1 VQIFRDESEDGEKKR
16 DWKDE
21 KKSEE
26 LLDDNQDEKD
36 EQKGNSGKE
45 KVGDS
50 ANPTI
55 IFCGASEKLNER
67 LKKVCCAYVCFQI
80 YFPMGF
86 F

>member
-36 EQKGNSGKE
+36 EEKGNSGKD
-45 KVGDS
+45 KVS
-50 ANPTI
+50 NSVNSTF
-55 IFCGASEKLNER
+55 IFH
-67 LKKVCCAYVCFQI
+67 
-80 YFPMGF
+80 MW
-86 F
+86 

>member
-36 EQKGNSGKE
+36 EEKGNSGK
-45 KVGDS
+45 D
-50 ANPTI
+50 
-55 IFCGASEKLNER
+55 
-67 LKKVCCAYVCFQI
+67 KVCNSAI
-80 YFPMGF
+80 PTLIF
-86 F
+86 FVR

>member
-36 EQKGNSGKE
+36 EKGSSGKE

-50 ANPTI
+50 ANSTL
-55 IFCGASEKLNER
+55 IFC
-67 LKKVCCAYVCFQI
+67 VW
-80 YFPMGF
+80 
-86 F
+86 